1 LVTAGL
7 ARAVF
12 AAADLAADGL
22 AAADDDFFAEA
33 VADLLAAG
41 AAALERADA
50 FDWLAFLAGAVAL
63 DALAFAVDFFFWAMR
78 VVSLSRI
85 TSNRS

>member
-12 AAADLAADGL
+12 ATADLAADGL
-22 AAADDDFFAEA
+22 AADEDFFDGA

-41 AAALERADA
+41 PAALERADA
-50 FDWLAFLAGAVAL
+50 FAWLAFLAGAVAL
-63 DALAFAVDFFFWAMR
+63 VALAFAVDFFFWAMR